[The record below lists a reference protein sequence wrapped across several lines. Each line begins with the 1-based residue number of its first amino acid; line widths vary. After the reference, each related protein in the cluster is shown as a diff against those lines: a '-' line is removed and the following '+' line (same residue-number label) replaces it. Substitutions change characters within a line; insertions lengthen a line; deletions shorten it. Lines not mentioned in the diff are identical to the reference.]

1 MRVLAGTSGWQYKEW
16 KGSFYPEVMSTGD
29 MLGYYADQ
37 FPTVEVNNTFYRM
50 PKASVLEGWA
60 DQVPDGFQFVL
71 KASRRITHFGRL
83 KEEAIEPLQ
92 FLLGSAAV
100 LRDRLGPI
108 LFQLPP
114 NLKKDTP
121 RLKAFLEHV
130 PKGVRGAFEFRH
142 ESWPDEETAE
152 VLREHDMALCIANT
166 EEEETPWFA
175 TASYGYLRLRKV
187 SYEEGELERWADRI
201 RSAGWS
207 EAYVFFKHEDEGTGP
222 RLARRFVSLFE
233 D

>member
-1 MRVLAGTSGWQYKEW
+1 
-16 KGSFYPEVMSTGD
+16 
-29 MLGYYADQ
+29 MLSYYAER

-50 PKASVLEGWA
+50 PKGSVLESWA
-60 DQVPDGFQFVL
+60 EQVPDGFQFVL

-83 KEEAIEPLQ
+83 KDGAYEPLE
-92 FLLGSAAV
+92 FLVNSARVLG
-100 LRDRLGPI
+100 DRLGPI

-114 NLKKDTP
+114 NLKKDLP
-121 RLKAFLEHV
+121 RLRAFLDQV
-130 PKGVRGAFEFRH
+130 PDGIRGAFEFRH
-142 ESWPDEETAE
+142 DSWTDEETAE

-175 TASYGYLRLRKV
+175 PASYGYLRLRKV
-187 SYEEGELERWADRI
+187 SYEEGELEAWAERVK
-201 RSAGWS
+201 SAGWT

-222 RLARRFVSLFE
+222 RLANRFIDLF